1 MSLRVN
7 IKIAEVGATRRRLR
21 VLAED
26 LHGTLSPTQSVDV
39 EFLSQHSGDDPGIPK
54 GPAELVPGALAVSV
68 ALTAGISR
76 LARILETWLTRDRYR
91 TIRIENPATGEI
103 VNITGFS
110 ADEIAHLLEGFDVA
124 GEVDGRAYPES

>member
-1 MSLRVN
+1 M
-7 IKIAEVGATRRRLR
+7 
-21 VLAED
+21 
-26 LHGTLSPTQSVDV
+26 
-39 EFLSQHSGDDPGIPK
+39 
-54 GPAELVPGALAVSV
+54 PGALAVSV

-91 TIRIENPATGEI
+91 TIRIENPATGEMI
-103 VNITGFS
+103 NITGFS